1 LPWFKIHSRSDHKTQ
16 CDSAIID
23 ANAGTHSRIKARPP
37 TSGNW
42 PREVD
47 MSIPKFIPSGEPH
60 NNIQRRKSTI
70 SDDRTPQQRSFS
82 EITVLRTTDTHQ
94 PTDRRKL
101 TIGDNRTP
109 LHRSFSDKTVVRTTD
124 AHQPTRRRKSTHS
137 DTRTLLHRSF
147 SDKTVLCTTDAHQ
160 PTDRRKS
167 TIGDNRIPLHRSF
180 SDNTVMRTTDVHQP
194 SRRRKLTHSDTRTS
208 LQMGILDKIVTK
220 PNMSSSVAF
229 YLNVIAKQQLL
240 NLKIKK
246 QRDKKNRL
254 VVCQNKQQQL
264 QHVMLHSLSI
274 CSKRL
279 VTAKRVYTVILV
291 LCQLCVLANI
301 YIMCCHL

>member
-1 LPWFKIHSRSDHKTQ
+1 MSGIYTPQGFKIHSRSDHKTPW
-16 CDSAIID
+16 DSAIID
-23 ANAGTHSRIKARPP
+23 ANVGTHSRIKASPP

-47 MSIPKFIPSGEPH
+47 MSIPKFTPSGVPH
-60 NNIQRRKSTI
+60 KNIQRRKS
-70 SDDRTPQQRSFS
+70 
-82 EITVLRTTDTHQ
+82 
-94 PTDRRKL
+94 

-109 LHRSFSDKTVVRTTD
+109 LHRSFSDKTVLRTTD
-124 AHQPTRRRKSTHS
+124 GHQPSCRRKS
-137 DTRTLLHRSF
+137 
-147 SDKTVLCTTDAHQ
+147 
-160 PTDRRKS
+160 
-167 TIGDNRIPLHRSF
+167 
-180 SDNTVMRTTDVHQP
+180 
-194 SRRRKLTHSDTRTS
+194 THSDTRTS
-208 LQMGILDKIVTK
+208 LQMGILDKIVPK